1 MANTTAS
8 KTGKPG
14 NSPIVFHTQGPWT
27 ANGCRVLAS
36 PPGWQDVDI
45 GFALDIYPTKR
56 AAQANARLMA
66 ASPALLGAV
75 VSLMFAALDDDPAV
89 TAQALRQAVAV
100 LALVE
105 GCAA

>member
-1 MANTTAS
+1 MADTFPQS
-8 KTGKPG
+8 GKPG
-14 NSPIVFHTQGPWT
+14 NSPIVLHTPGPWT

-45 GFALDIYPTKR
+45 GYAMDIYPTKR

-75 VSLMFAALDDDPAV
+75 VSLVFAALDDDPAV

-100 LALVE
+100 LVLVE
-105 GCAA
+105 GGAA